1 DAGPGAFAGEV
12 GRLAAHLAALPA
24 TGARIAA
31 KKTELERRESEP
43 LAAYR
48 ERELARMRMT
58 FDDPD
63 APYHALRR
71 AFVHKTRP
79 AGTPAHLAA
88 SQTDP
93 GPSAAGFTGTAPHDS
108 PSRFIG

>member
-1 DAGPGAFAGEV
+1 
-12 GRLAAHLAALPA
+12 
-24 TGARIAA
+24 
-31 KKTELERRESEP
+31 
-43 LAAYR
+43 
-48 ERELARMRMT
+48 MRMT

-71 AFVHKTRP
+71 AFVHKERP

-93 GPSAAGFTGTAPHDS
+93 GPSAAEFTGTAPHDI
-108 PSRFIG
+108 PSRPIG